1 MAVSSMSVLSRRAW
15 LVAFLV
21 ALPGPAHALSQDYF
35 LIDDVYADAEKWTIG
50 VNVAR
55 KSCFMVM
62 EFAGGT
68 AIEVGKDA
76 SNGESD
82 YYMMFANAAWKY
94 EEDEGYGVVVKYNRI
109 STWEGDA
116 VGMKLNK
123 MRGVSLEGIKK
134 GVVDEFG
141 SMSFMSLRIGG
152 NNHGNFNLATT
163 GKGLAKME
171 ECADAVADGSISLEA
186 IAGRI
191 AQNGAGGGEPSPKE
205 QGHRGEDTIGG
216 PKNRD
221 PGKDRKE
228 EGTTYST
235 GTGFFVNGDGYLL
248 TNAHVVDGCDDAFV
262 RRGNTDVQPAAIV
275 AREKAN
281 DLAILKVERKNATF
295 GKFRGTPQIRLGD
308 TIVVFGYPLTGFL
321 SSTGNLSTGLVAS
334 LAGTG
339 DDVTQLQ
346 ISAPV
351 QSGNSGGAVV
361 DQSGHVVG
369 IVVAKSNLQAHG
381 TGEDTDIEVIQNV
394 NFAIKAGMAQFFL
407 DANQVRYDVEPPGD
421 DLKTPDVADI
431 ARGFTVQVAC
441 EIKR

>member
-1 MAVSSMSVLSRRAW
+1 MSL
-15 LVAFLV
+15 
-21 ALPGPAHALSQDYF
+21 
-35 LIDDVYADAEKWTIG
+35 
-50 VNVAR
+50 
-55 KSCFMVM
+55 
-62 EFAGGT
+62 
-68 AIEVGKDA
+68 
-76 SNGESD
+76 
-82 YYMMFANAAWKY
+82 
-94 EEDEGYGVVVKYNRI
+94 
-109 STWEGDA
+109 
-116 VGMKLNK
+116 
-123 MRGVSLEGIKK
+123 
-134 GVVDEFG
+134 
-141 SMSFMSLRIGG
+141 MSLRIGG

-228 EGTTYST
+228 EGATYST

-248 TNAHVVDGCDDAFV
+248 TNAHVVDGCEDAFV

-281 DLAILKVERKNATF
+281 DLAILKVERKNAAF